1 MLILDKVF
9 DIAIRPAVDQNV
21 KLIPFENNCGE
32 CFFMNITS
40 SSDDNHFALY
50 TIVFFL
56 FYALLAYLPRASQ
69 ASDLVRKRN

>member
-40 SSDDNHFALY
+40 SSDDKSLCSLY
-50 TIVFFL
+50 DCLL
-56 FYALLAYLPRASQ
+56 FSKSSKQ
-69 ASDLVRKRN
+69 VKLVI